1 MTHLN
6 GKRLNAGAGNQ
17 AKARTNDESEKTKTK
32 TKNQR
37 LMYNVLDLKCFQRRK
52 IKVH

>member
-17 AKARTNDESEKTKTK
+17 AKGRTNDESEKQQT